1 MNEKEF
7 KEQLITTG
15 IKEEQIANLDFSKI
29 EKIFDS
35 SQNIDEI
42 CKNIKESFPNFDETG
57 FRQIISEQ
65 TKESENTE
73 YLSEDALEEVAG
85 GSVTSWMHRNK
96 DWVIAATAL
105 ATIGACYMFNK
116 YLEKKSAANMRGEKL
131 NALSENYN

>member
-7 KEQLITTG
+7 KEQLIATG

-29 EKIFDS
+29 EKIFES

-42 CKNIKESFPNFDETG
+42 CKSIKESFPNFDETG

-85 GSVTSWMHRNK
+85 GSVTS
-96 DWVIAATAL
+96 
-105 ATIGACYMFNK
+105 
-116 YLEKKSAANMRGEKL
+116 
-131 NALSENYN
+131 